1 VTDSLDALRSVGT
14 LLLGTL
20 VLRPYVTGFLA
31 WFLVAGVR
39 DLGGLRTAGFLLWGA
54 LVSLAAEIPST
65 RVGIPFGLYQY
76 TGSTAGAELYVAN
89 VPLFST
95 LSFPFLAYAAFCVAR
110 RALGPSRTG
119 AADRA
124 RLIVLSGVLM
134 TLLDVVIDPL
144 AVRGERWFL
153 GHVFSYPGGL
163 YFGVPLSNFAGWLL
177 VGLVTVGGYV
187 RAAGEPRPGAPGL
200 GIALYYL
207 VLVFNL
213 AVTLWIGEVLL
224 AAVGILVHTV
234 AFLLLYCVDRV
245 TLGRWAAELSG
256 PLRAARV
263 RRQ

>member
-1 VTDSLDALRSVGT
+1 VTDPLDALRSVGA
-14 LLLGTL
+14 LLLGTFA
-20 VLRPYVTGFLA
+20 LRPYVAGFLA
-31 WFLVAGVR
+31 CFLVAGAR
-39 DLGGLRTAGFLLWGA
+39 DLGALRTAGFLLWGA
-54 LVSLAAEIPST
+54 LVSFAAEIPST
-65 RVGIPFGLYQY
+65 RVGIPFGLYHY
-76 TGSTAGAELYVAN
+76 TGSTADAELYLAN

-110 RALGPSRTG
+110 RALGAGRAGS
-119 AADRA
+119 AARA

-153 GHVFSYPGGL
+153 GHIFSYPAGGL

-177 VGLVTVGGYV
+177 VGWVTVGGYV
-187 RAAGEPRPGAPGL
+187 WAAGEPRPGSPGL

-224 AAVGILVHTV
+224 AVVGIVVHTV
-234 AFLLLYCVDRV
+234 AFLLLYSVDRV
-245 TLGRWAAELSG
+245 TLGRWAAERPS
-256 PLRAARV
+256 PAP
-263 RRQ
+263 